1 MKPRKILSAL
11 AAVLMLGC
19 AAGHASAST
28 STPKWCADG
37 KNVKFAGVTW
47 ESAQFFTE
55 IARFIVSNG
64 YGCQTETV
72 TGSTAVTETALVSN
86 DLQVW
91 VEQWDRTNVIK
102 KGRAEGKID
111 LVGDILVGGTREGW
125 FVPDYVIHGDPARGI
140 KPIAPDLKSVAD
152 LPRYK
157 ALFKDDEDPSR
168 GRFLNCPAG
177 WDCERIN
184 NQKFKAYKLAESF
197 TNFRPGTGG
206 ALDATISS
214 SIERGKPI
222 LFYYWSPAGLM
233 GKYKFVQL
241 EEPEFTEKC
250 WKTIQ
255 NTTTDDVCGTVT
267 PSFKLT
273 VGVSTPFIQ
282 GAPEIITFFKQMSVP
297 SDIVNRAITEMGERK
312 VGGAVLAR
320 EFLQK
325 NKEIWKQWV
334 PEDVAAK
341 VEVKL

>member
-1 MKPRKILSAL
+1 MSYKKHYKHLL
-11 AAVLMLGC
+11 T
-19 AAGHASAST
+19 ASAALMFAGGVQAA
-28 STPKWCADG
+28 TPQWCASG
-37 KNVKFAGVTW
+37 APVKFAGVTW

-55 IARFIVSNG
+55 IARFIVANG
-64 YGCQTETV
+64 YDCKTESV

-102 KGRAEGKID
+102 KGRTDGKID
-111 LVGDILVGGTREGW
+111 LVGDILAGGTKEGW
-125 FVPDYVIHGDPARGI
+125 FVPDYVVHGDPKRGI
-140 KPIAPDLKSVAD
+140 KAVAPDLKSVAD

-157 ALFKDDEDPSR
+157 DLFKDDEEPSK
-168 GRFLNCPAG
+168 GRFLNCPTG

-184 NQKFKAYKLAESF
+184 NQKFKAYKLAASY

-214 SIERGKPI
+214 NYERGKPI

-241 EEPEFTEKC
+241 QEPEFTEKC
-250 WKTIQ
+250 WKTVQ
-255 NTTTDDVCGTVT
+255 NSTTDDVCGTAT

-273 VGVSTPFIQ
+273 IGVSTPFIK
-282 GAPEIITFFKQMSVP
+282 GAPEIIAFFNKLSVS
-297 SDIVNRAITEMGERK
+297 SDIVNHAITEMGERK
-312 VGGAVLAR
+312 VGGAVLAK

-325 NKEIWKQWV
+325 NKTLWKQWV
-334 PEDVAAK
+334 PADVADK
-341 VEVKL
+341 VEAKL